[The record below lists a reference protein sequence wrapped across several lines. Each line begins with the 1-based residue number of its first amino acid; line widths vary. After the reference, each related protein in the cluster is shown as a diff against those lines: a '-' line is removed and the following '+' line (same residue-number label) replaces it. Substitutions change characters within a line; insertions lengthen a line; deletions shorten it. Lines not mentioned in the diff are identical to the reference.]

1 MAIHPGQTLAGYSV
15 LSLLGRG
22 GMGEVW
28 AARSEDGSREVAIKV
43 LLPTAAL
50 KPDIVARFEREAQVT
65 ASIQSDYVCKLLS
78 FERNATG
85 SLLLVFEKLEGESL
99 SERLKRD
106 LYMSFTELG
115 PLLDD
120 VLQGLVAAHEAGV
133 IHRDLKPGNIFIETT
148 GDPQRP
154 ERAKILDFGISKLSK
169 KSGDEQSLTD
179 FDATLGS
186 FPYMPP
192 ERVRG
197 AARVDV
203 RCDIYA
209 TAAVAFR
216 ALAARLPFEG
226 TNAGQ
231 IIALK
236 LDREAPSLQDITG
249 EKWPAGLERFLA
261 SALNR
266 DPEKRPTSALEALE
280 SWRAI
285 QPEAITARA
294 SQVPPLAAAS
304 ERIGQ
309 FDGQPT
315 MTDISSH
322 SYWDEPNSSQPPSQD
337 GND

>member
-1 MAIHPGQTLAGYSV
+1 
-15 LSLLGRG
+15 
-22 GMGEVW
+22 MGEVW
-28 AARSEDGSREVAIKV
+28 AARSEDGAHEVAIKV
-43 LLPTAAL
+43 LLPNAAL
-50 KPDIVARFEREAQVT
+50 KPDIVARFEREAQVS

-78 FERNATG
+78 FERDTTG

-99 SERLKRD
+99 SERLNRD

-120 VLQGLVAAHEAGV
+120 VLQGLVAAHAAGV
-133 IHRDLKPGNIFIETT
+133 IHRDLKPGNIFLETT
-148 GDPQRP
+148 TNPRRP

-169 KSGDEQSLTD
+169 KNSDEPSLTD

-192 ERVRG
+192 EQVRG

-236 LDREAPSLQDITG
+236 LDRNAPTLQDITG

-261 SALNR
+261 SALDR
-266 DPEKRPTSALEALE
+266 DPEKRPASALEALQ

-294 SQVPPLAAAS
+294 SQAPPLPAAS
-304 ERIGQ
+304 ARGVQVNEH
-309 FDGQPT
+309 PT

-322 SYWDEPNSSQPPSQD
+322 SHWDEPNSVHPPSQEGSD
-337 GND
+337 KLLRPPETDN